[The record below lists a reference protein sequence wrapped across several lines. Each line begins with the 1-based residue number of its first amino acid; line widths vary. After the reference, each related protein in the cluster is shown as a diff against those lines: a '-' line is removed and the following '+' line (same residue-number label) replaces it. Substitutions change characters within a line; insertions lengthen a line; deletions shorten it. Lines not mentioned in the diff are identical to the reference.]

1 MSEKY
6 TTILNLAQT
15 LVDLYPEK
23 NLRGTF
29 EKPIDEG
36 YIPAEKSY
44 NGGRISVDKLK
55 KLGWCQKY
63 SIREGFARTIES
75 FQ

>member
-23 NLRGTF
+23 NLRVTF
-29 EKPIDEG
+29 DKPISEG
-36 YIPAEKSY
+36 YIPALKY
-44 NGGRISVDKLK
+44 HDIKVNIDKLK
-55 KLGWCQKY
+55 KLGWRQKY